1 MHFARGL
8 IVPDLLEPRME
19 ISVSQRRA
27 TLVVTLVTTAFF
39 AIMLWRTANF
49 AEPMLPGYPGDA
61 FFPQLIIGFGL
72 IWCVIL
78 LYRLMS
84 RRDILTNDDA
94 TLVKIPIGNFVLVC
108 VYVVAYVMLLAPLG
122 FEITT
127 FLFMSL
133 LFLTRFRGELKGR
146 LVRIVIVSLITMI
159 VSWACFAIILNVNF
173 PVKILPDYIQF

>member
-1 MHFARGL
+1 
-8 IVPDLLEPRME
+8 ME

-27 TLVVTLVTTAFF
+27 TLVVTLITTAFF
-39 AIMLWRTANF
+39 AIMLWRTAGF
-49 AEPMLPGYPGDA
+49 AEPMLKGYPGDA

-72 IWCVIL
+72 IWCAIL
-78 LYRLMS
+78 LYRLMN
-84 RRDILTNDDA
+84 RRDILTKDDA
-94 TLVKIPIGNFVLVC
+94 SIVTIPIGNFILIC
-108 VYVVAYVMLLAPLG
+108 VYVVAYVMLLTPLG

-146 LVRIVIVSLITMI
+146 LIRIMIVSLITTI
-159 VSWACFAIILNVNF
+159 VSWACFAIILNVSF

>member
-1 MHFARGL
+1 
-8 IVPDLLEPRME
+8 ME

-27 TLVVTLVTTAFF
+27 TIVVTLVTTAFF
-39 AIMLWRTANF
+39 GMMLWRTVSF
-49 AEPMLPGYPGDA
+49 PQSMLPGYPGDA

-72 IWCVIL
+72 IWCAIL

-84 RRDILTNDDA
+84 GKDLITTDDVAVVVIPVRDFI
-94 TLVKIPIGNFVLVC
+94 LVC
-108 VYVVAYVMLLAPLG
+108 VYVVAYVMLLTPLG

-127 FLFMSL
+127 FLFMSV
-133 LFLTRFRGELKGR
+133 LFLTRFRGELKAR
-146 LVRIVIVSLITMI
+146 LVRIVIVSLITTL